1 MKWLLFVLVSSQAL
15 AMSPVRD
22 PRVPFEVYEAEAQLD
37 SEKIWGSSAMNKAI
51 RYVNR
56 ADLAR
61 PVRWTPEQL
70 DTAFKM
76 IRDDRFLTWQRR
88 ADFPRRA
95 SWLFPADGCYIRAG
109 LANQYLDRK
118 KIPAASKIFAFGDL
132 LVNTPYYVTGRAS
145 WWYHVAQVVD
155 VNGVN
160 MVLDPAVEAKRALTM
175 DEWLARMG
183 DPNKMKVS
191 ICGQGAY
198 LPKSRCKDTA
208 IFGISPELLNKTLD
222 QEWDNL
228 ADLKF
233 DPDTLLGEAPPWAAT
248 SASSAR

>member
-1 MKWLLFVLVSSQAL
+1 MKWLWFVLVCSQAL
-15 AMSPVRD
+15 AMSPARD

-51 RYVNR
+51 RYEKR
-56 ADLAR
+56 AELAR

-95 SWLFPADGCYIRAG
+95 SWLYPADGCYIRAG

-118 KIPAASKIFAFGDL
+118 QIPAASKIFAFGDL
-132 LVNTPYYVTGRAS
+132 LVETPYYTTGRAS

-160 MVLDPAVEAKRALTM
+160 MVLDPAVESQRALTM
-175 DEWLARMG
+175 EEWLARMG
-183 DPNKMKVS
+183 DPKKMKVA
-191 ICGQGAY
+191 ICGIGTY
-198 LPKSRCKDTA
+198 LPKSRCKDSA
-208 IFGISPELLNKTLD
+208 IFGIAPELLNKTLD

-233 DPDTLLGEAPPWAAT
+233 DPDTLLGEAPPWK
-248 SASSAR
+248 

>member
-1 MKWLLFVLVSSQAL
+1 MKWFLSVLFASNAF
-15 AMSPVRD
+15 AMSAARD
-22 PRVPFEVYEAEAQLD
+22 PRVPYEIYEAEAQQD
-37 SEKIWGSSAMNKAI
+37 EEKIWGTSAMSKAI
-51 RYVNR
+51 RYEKR
-56 ADLAR
+56 AELSQA
-61 PVRWTPEQL
+61 VRWTPEQL
-70 DTAFKM
+70 DSAFKM

-132 LVNTPYYVTGRAS
+132 LVDTPYFYTGRAS

-155 VNGVN
+155 VNGVK
-160 MVLDPAVEAKRALTM
+160 MVLDPAVEAQRALTM

-183 DPNKMKVS
+183 DPKKMKIS

-228 ADLKF
+228 SELKF
-233 DPDTLLGEAPPWAAT
+233 DPDTLLGDTPPWL
-248 SASSAR
+248 